1 MFIGT
6 SVRQSIGDLAT
17 SLCANIVIPPE
28 LSPELVWSMLCG
40 ALQRPLMVIGNASG
54 EGRFYTP
61 LDGEV
66 VVRPV
71 RCDIATAEAVST
83 DELAD
88 HFPLTDPNVCV
99 LMARENNLFERLVF
113 TPQEVVCPTTTPFR
127 RSIGRN
133 DVRRIARRGG
143 TKRMRTG
150 FTEEVNTQ
158 LRDYLR
164 KLVHDAAAIVDM
176 RGKKTVRL
184 EDVLHVL
191 QKNGQTM
198 YAC

>member
-6 SVRQSIGDLAT
+6 SVQQSLGDLAT
-17 SLCANIVIPPE
+17 SLCASLVI
-28 LSPELVWSMLCG
+28 SPELPAELAWSMLCG

-61 LDGEV
+61 MDGEV

-71 RCDIATAEAVST
+71 RCDIATAEAIST
-83 DELAD
+83 DEQAD
-88 HFPLTDPNVCV
+88 HFPLTDINVCV
-99 LMARENNLFERLVF
+99 IMARENNLFERLVF
-113 TPQEVVCPTTTPFR
+113 TPPEVACPGSPSS

-143 TKRMRTG
+143 TKRMRAG

-164 KLVHDAAAIVDM
+164 KLVHDATAIVDM

-198 YAC
+198 YTC